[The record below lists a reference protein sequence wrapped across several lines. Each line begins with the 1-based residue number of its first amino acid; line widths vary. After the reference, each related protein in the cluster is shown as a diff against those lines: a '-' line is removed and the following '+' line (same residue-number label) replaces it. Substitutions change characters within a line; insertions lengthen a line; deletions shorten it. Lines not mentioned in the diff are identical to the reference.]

1 MPKET
6 DITSFVLCYKMDKI
20 DLFRRLFKNT
30 VSLMLAKAIDSVAL
44 IAITTLIAR
53 YLGLK
58 LFGDY
63 GFISSFVVFFSAMV
77 YCGIERV
84 STREI
89 SRNKSA
95 SGLIAGD
102 AIQTRWAL
110 SGMVVVLI
118 FTFVM
123 MMDLRPEMK
132 IAAMVA
138 AVSQLSHASYLLYMS
153 FFQAYERMEYEPFLT
168 LPFQCLTFTLVVI
181 VVTKDMGFLAIFG
194 ALAIPNV
201 LKMFI
206 SMMITRYKLFK
217 PEIRFSPDCIIR
229 FLKSS
234 LFIAVVLVINQA
246 ILRIDIL
253 LLKFL
258 KNSSEVA
265 LFHAPNVLL
274 TNLVTIPWVFSTAF
288 FPTFSQLIENDKET
302 LGRIYGQLIKVLSI
316 INFFIVTVVYLYAEP
331 IIRLVF
337 GPELSAAYIPL
348 KILIFSAIF
357 LFIQPVNGFL
367 LIAADFQK
375 RLAGCAAGA
384 LLVNVVLDVLL
395 IPRLGAT
402 GACIA
407 SVVAFFILYGLTARQ
422 VSIYIF
428 KHRQVNFFLKLA
440 AVSCTVI
447 LLGEKALPSM
457 NPFLGLGATVL
468 VFGCLNIILKIVT
481 VNELVFLREAI
492 RKREKK
498 IV

>member
-1 MPKET
+1 
-6 DITSFVLCYKMDKI
+6 MDKL
-20 DLFRRLFKNT
+20 DLFRKLFKNT

-95 SGLIAGD
+95 SSLIAGN

-110 SGMVVVLI
+110 SGLVVVLI
-118 FTFVM
+118 FISVT

-132 IAAMVA
+132 LAAMVA
-138 AVSQLSHASYLLYMS
+138 AVSQLSHASYMLYMS

-168 LPFQCLTFTLVVI
+168 LPFQCLAFTLVI
-181 VVTKDMGFLAIFG
+181 LVVVRDMGFLAVFA

-201 LKMFI
+201 LKMFVA
-206 SMMITRYKLFK
+206 MMISRYRLFK
-217 PEIRFSPDCIIR
+217 PEIHFSLNCIAG

-234 LFIAVVLVINQA
+234 IFIAVVLVINQA
-246 ILRIDIL
+246 ILRIDII

-274 TNLVTIPWVFSTAF
+274 TNLVMIPWVFSTAF
-288 FPTFSQLIENDKET
+288 FPTFSKLVGKDREM
-302 LGRIYGQLIKVLSI
+302 LGRIYDHLIKVLSI
-316 INFFIVTVVYLYAEP
+316 CNFFIVTFVFLYAEP
-331 IIRLVF
+331 IIRLIF
-337 GPELSAAYIPL
+337 GPELSDACVPL
-348 KILIFSAIF
+348 KILIFSAVF

-367 LIAADFQK
+367 LIAADLPK
-375 RLAGCAAGA
+375 RLAGCAMGA
-384 LLVNVVLDVLL
+384 FLVNLVLDFLL

-402 GACIA
+402 GACMA
-407 SVVAFFILYGLTARQ
+407 SVVSFFILYGLTARQ
-422 VSIYIF
+422 VSIHII
-428 KHRQVNFFLKLA
+428 KTSQIELFLKLA

-447 LLGEKALPSM
+447 LLWEKALPLI
-457 NPFLGLGATVL
+457 NPFLGLILGVL
-468 VFGCLNIILKIVT
+468 LFSVLIIILKIVT
-481 VNELVFLREAI
+481 VNELIFLREAI
-492 RKREKK
+492 RNREKK